1 MIYYTIHF
9 IINTFQKTY
18 KNRPDFIDNILQIRY
33 NNVNKLHIRGIA
45 FMRFKKLLS
54 VALAVSMLGTSSAM
68 LTANAEETTSYKLG
82 DVNLDGK
89 IDINDLNKLQD
100 YIFGDFKPTADNTAV
115 FARVA
120 DINRDGAVDE
130 NDVDEFVDSLIYSDN
145 YFGDVDNDWSLSVT
159 DATYIQKYL
168 VGDTED
174 LSFRQILNG
183 DYNKDNSISVVDAT
197 EIQKQLVGKGKPSSF
212 PTAAIKEADAKY
224 RGAYDSKTGTYK
236 GGEYSDTINYIE
248 ETTNI
253 SFERLLKNK
262 VYVVKTPNGYSTF
275 PGCSIW
281 VRDENWCYEVSPNS
295 GQILLWGCYSN
306 NETMVIPASLAG
318 YEIEFV
324 SEFFGERELFPNYP
338 SEKTTI
344 DSIKTLII
352 PNTDGCMKFRSG
364 CFEGLKGLQN
374 VVLQEGINDSQFS
387 GNIFKSCKN
396 LKNVI
401 WPDSLEVV
409 PAGFFWNCKS
419 ITSIQQ
425 LHLPTTVNEIQENA
439 FCGSGLKEIT
449 IPENITTIKQGA
461 FISVPART
469 ATFEHKK
476 LFKMDVFPDAFAVWG
491 APYNPNDIDKKLQ
504 FKGYKNSA
512 YQVFVTETIESW
524 QESIDLGIYNSLDV
538 MPFIF
543 NYFDDK

>member
-120 DINRDGAVDE
+120 DINRDGTVDE

-197 EIQKQLVGKGKPSSF
+197 EIQKQLVGLGKSSSF
-212 PTAAIKEADAKY
+212 PTAAIKETDAKY
-224 RGAYDSKTGTYK
+224 RGTYDSTTGTYK
-236 GGEYSDTINYIE
+236 GGEYSDAINYIE

-253 SFERLLKNK
+253 SFKRLLEND
-262 VYVVKTPNGYSTF
+262 VYIVKTP
-275 PGCSIW
+275 
-281 VRDENWCYEVSPNS
+281 RDYPTGKGHAVWLRDKNWCYSVIPRS
-295 GQILLWGCYSN
+295 GQIRLWGCYSN
-306 NETMVIPASLAG
+306 DETMIIPISLAG
-318 YEIEFV
+318 YKV
-324 SEFFGERELFPNYP
+324 DYVCEFFGERELFPNYP

-352 PNTDGCMKFRSG
+352 PNTDGYMEFSSG

-374 VVLQEGINDSQFS
+374 VVFQEGVNDSQFS

-401 WPDSLEVV
+401 WPDSLEAI

-425 LHLPTTVNEIQENA
+425 LHLPTTVNEVQENV
-439 FCGSGLKEIT
+439 FWGSGLQEIT
-449 IPENITTIKQGA
+449 IPEHIRTIKRNA
-461 FISVPART
+461 FRYVPART
-469 ATFEHKK
+469 VTFLYKK
-476 LFKMDVFPDAFAVWG
+476 MVNYDFE
-491 APYNPNDIDKKLQ
+491 PYIFNMSGTFLGEKYT
-504 FKGYKNSA
+504 FYGYKNSS
-512 YQVFVTETIESW
+512 Y
-524 QESIDLGIYNSLDV
+524 ESIKKDIMNICKPKEGHIPPL
-538 MPFIF
+538 F
-543 NYFDDK
+543 NYLRDEDV

>member
-1 MIYYTIHF
+1 
-9 IINTFQKTY
+9 
-18 KNRPDFIDNILQIRY
+18 
-33 NNVNKLHIRGIA
+33 
-45 FMRFKKLLS
+45 MRFKKLLS

-89 IDINDLNKLQD
+89 IDINDLNKLRD

-197 EIQKQLVGKGKPSSF
+197 EIQKQLVGLGKPSSF
-212 PTAAIKEADAKY
+212 PTAAIKETDAKY
-224 RGAYDSKTGTYK
+224 RGTYDSKTGTYK

-262 VYVVKTPNGYSTF
+262 VYVVETPNGYSTF
-275 PGCSIW
+275 PGCSVW
-281 VRDENWCYEVSPNS
+281 VRDENWCYEVIPNS
-295 GQILLWGCYSN
+295 GEIWLWSYYSN
-306 NETMVIPASLAG
+306 NETVVVPTSLAG
-318 YEIEFV
+318 YKISCV
-324 SEFFGERELFPNYP
+324 CEFFGERDLFPNYP
-338 SEKTTI
+338 TEQSTI

-352 PNTDGCMKFRSG
+352 PDTDGYMEFSGG
-364 CFEGLKGLQN
+364 CF
-374 VVLQEGINDSQFS
+374 
-387 GNIFKSCKN
+387 
-396 LKNVI
+396 
-401 WPDSLEVV
+401 
-409 PAGFFWNCKS
+409 
-419 ITSIQQ
+419 
-425 LHLPTTVNEIQENA
+425 
-439 FCGSGLKEIT
+439 
-449 IPENITTIKQGA
+449 
-461 FISVPART
+461 ARR
-469 ATFEHKK
+469 
-476 LFKMDVFPDAFAVWG
+476 
-491 APYNPNDIDKKLQ
+491 N
-504 FKGYKNSA
+504 
-512 YQVFVTETIESW
+512 
-524 QESIDLGIYNSLDV
+524 
-538 MPFIF
+538 
-543 NYFDDK
+543 

>member
-1 MIYYTIHF
+1 MIYYTIHS
-9 IINTFQKTY
+9 IINTFYKTY

-82 DVNLDGK
+82 DINLDGK

-100 YIFGDFKPTADNTAV
+100 YIFGDFKPTADNIVV

-145 YFGDVDNDWSLSVT
+145 HFGDVDNDWTLSVT

-168 VGDTED
+168 VGNTEEFT
-174 LSFRQILNG
+174 FRQILNG
-183 DYNKDNSISVVDAT
+183 DYNKDNAISIVDAT
-197 EIQKQLVGKGKPSSF
+197 AIQKQLVGSGTPSF
-212 PTAAIKEADAKY
+212 VTDKIIATDKKY

-248 ETTNI
+248 KTTNV
-253 SFERLLKNK
+253 SFERLLKNG
-262 VYVVKTPNGYSTF
+262 VYIVKTPNGYYTK
-275 PGCSIW
+275 PGGSVW
-281 VRDENWCYEVSPNS
+281 VRDKNWCYEVSPNS
-295 GQILLWGCYSN
+295 GVILLWGCYSN
-306 NETMVIPASLAG
+306 NKTMVIPTSLAG

-352 PNTDGCMKFRSG
+352 PNTDGYMKFRSG

-374 VVLQEGINDSQFS
+374 VVFQEGIVDSQFS

-401 WPDSLEVV
+401 WPDSLTRI
-409 PAGFFWNCKS
+409 AGGFFWNCKS

-425 LHLPTTVNEIQENA
+425 LHLPTTVNEISENA

-449 IPENITTIKQGA
+449 VPEHVRTIKNSA
-461 FISVPART
+461 FENVPART
-469 ATFEHKK
+469 ATFLYKK
-476 LFKMDVFPDAFAVWG
+476 IADIKIAPSAFSVWG
-491 APYNPNDIDKKLQ
+491 DGDVDQKL
-504 FKGYKNSA
+504 KCIGHKNSSYELFA
-512 YQVFVTETIESW
+512 KETIDRY
-524 QESIDLGIYNSLDV
+524 QRMINLGIYNSMDA
-538 MPFIF
+538 MPYVF
-543 NYFDDK
+543 NYFEDK

>member
-236 GGEYSDTINYIE
+236 GGEYSDLINYIE
-248 ETTNI
+248 KTTNV
-253 SFERLLKNK
+253 SFERLLKNG
-262 VYVVKTPNGYSTF
+262 VYIVKTPNGYYTK
-275 PGCSIW
+275 PGGSVW
-281 VRDENWCYEVSPNS
+281 VRDKNWCYEVSPNS
-295 GQILLWGCYSN
+295 GEIRIWGCYSN
-306 NETMVIPASLAG
+306 NETMVVPTSLVG
-318 YEIEFV
+318 YRITGV
-324 SEFFGERELFPNYP
+324 AEFFGMKDQFPNYP
-338 SEKTTI
+338 TEQSTI
-344 DSIKTLII
+344 DSIRTLII
-352 PNTDGCMKFRSG
+352 PDTNGYMSFGSG

-387 GNIFKSCKN
+387 GNVFKSCEN
-396 LKNVI
+396 LKNII

-449 IPENITTIKQGA
+449 VPEHVRTIKNSA
-461 FISVPART
+461 FKNVPARS
-469 ATFEHKK
+469 ATFLYKK
-476 LFKMDVFPDAFAVWG
+476 IADIKIAPSAFRVWG
-491 APYNPNDIDKKLQ
+491 DDDVDKKLQ
-504 FKGYKNSA
+504 FMGHKNSSYELFA
-512 YQVFVTETIESW
+512 KETIDNY
-524 QESIDLGIYNSLDV
+524 QIMINLGIYNSMDA
-538 MPFIF
+538 MPYVF
-543 NYFDDK
+543 NYFENKQ

>member
-1 MIYYTIHF
+1 
-9 IINTFQKTY
+9 
-18 KNRPDFIDNILQIRY
+18 
-33 NNVNKLHIRGIA
+33 
-45 FMRFKKLLS
+45 MRFKKLLS

-100 YIFGDFKPTADNTAV
+100 YIFGDFKPSVSNTAV

-130 NDVDEFVDSLIYSDN
+130 KDVDEFVDSLIYSDN
-145 YFGDVDNDWSLSVT
+145 YFGDVDNDWSLTVT

-183 DYNKDNSISVVDAT
+183 DYNKDNAISVVDAT
-197 EIQKQLVGKGKPSSF
+197 EIQKQLVGMGKPSSF

-281 VRDENWCYEVSPNS
+281 VRDKNWCYEVSPNS

-352 PNTDGCMKFRSG
+352 PNTDGYMKFRSG

-401 WPDSLEVV
+401 WPDSLEAI

-425 LHLPTTVNEIQENA
+425 LHLPTTVNEVQENV
-439 FCGSGLKEIT
+439 FWGSGLQEIT
-449 IPENITTIKQGA
+449 IPEHIRTIKRNA
-461 FISVPART
+461 FRYVPART
-469 ATFEHKK
+469 VTFLYKK
-476 LFKMDVFPDAFAVWG
+476 MVNYDFE
-491 APYNPNDIDKKLQ
+491 PYIFNMSGTFLGEKYT
-504 FKGYKNSA
+504 FYGYKNSS
-512 YQVFVTETIESW
+512 Y
-524 QESIDLGIYNSLDV
+524 ESIKKDIMNIYAPEDGDV
-538 MPFIF
+538 FPFF
-543 NYFDDK
+543 NYLPE

>member
-1 MIYYTIHF
+1 MIYYTIHS

-68 LTANAEETTSYKLG
+68 LTANAEGTTSYKLG

-145 YFGDVDNDWSLSVT
+145 YFGDVDNDWSLTVT

-197 EIQKQLVGKGKPSSF
+197 EIQKQLVGMGKPSSF
-212 PTAAIKEADAKY
+212 PTAAIKETDAKY
-224 RGAYDSKTGTYK
+224 RGTYDTKTGKYK
-236 GGEYSDTINYIE
+236 GGEYSDAINYIE

-253 SFERLLKNK
+253 SFEKLLNNDA
-262 VYVVKTPNGYSTF
+262 YVVKAPNGFSSNKK
-275 PGCSIW
+275 GRSIW
-281 VRDENWCYEVSPNS
+281 VRDKNWCYEIVPEAK
-295 GQILLWGCYSN
+295 GILLWSCCSN
-306 NETMVIPASLAG
+306 NETVILPVSLAE
-318 YEIEFV
+318 YKVEVVDDMF
-324 SEFFGERELFPNYP
+324 SEKEEFPNYP
-338 SEKTTI
+338 AEQSTI

-352 PNTDGCMKFRSG
+352 PNTKRYMFFADA
-364 CFEGLKGLQN
+364 CFEGLSGLEN
-374 VVLQEGINDSQFS
+374 VVFQEGIEISQLQ
-387 GNIFKSCKN
+387 GGTFKSCKN
-396 LKNVI
+396 LKNII
-401 WPDSLEVV
+401 WPSSLTEI
-409 PAGFFWNCKS
+409 PDGCFWGCKS

-425 LHLPTTVNEIQENA
+425 LHLPGTVNKIRFDA
-439 FCGSGLKEIT
+439 FRESGLKEIT
-449 IPENITTIKQGA
+449 IPEHIKIIRSNA
-461 FISVPART
+461 FNSVPART
-469 ATFEHKK
+469 VTFLYKDTEDNGIVNYD
-476 LFKMDVFPDAFAVWG
+476 FE
-491 APYNPNDIDKKLQ
+491 PYIFNMSGTFLGEKYT
-504 FKGYKNSA
+504 FYGYKNSS
-512 YQVFVTETIESW
+512 YESVKK
-524 QESIDLGIYNSLDV
+524 DV
-538 MPFIF
+538 MNAYEPEYGDILPSF
-543 NYFDDK
+543 NYLTE

>member
-1 MIYYTIHF
+1 
-9 IINTFQKTY
+9 
-18 KNRPDFIDNILQIRY
+18 
-33 NNVNKLHIRGIA
+33 
-45 FMRFKKLLS
+45 MRFKKLLS
-54 VALAVSMLGTSSAM
+54 VALAVTMLGTSSAIF
-68 LTANAEETTSYKLG
+68 TANAEETTSYKLG
-82 DVNLDGK
+82 DLNLDGK

-100 YIFGDFKPTADNTAV
+100 YIFDDFKPTADNTAV

-120 DINRDGAVDE
+120 DINVDGAVDE
-130 NDVDEFVDSLIYSDN
+130 KDVDEFVDSLIYSDK
-145 YFGDVDNDWSLSVT
+145 YFGDVDNNWSLTVA

-183 DYNKDNSISVVDAT
+183 DYNKDNAISIIDAT
-197 EIQKQLVGKGKPSSF
+197 EIQKQLVGIDKSSFF

-224 RGAYDSKTGTYK
+224 RGTYDSKTGTYK

-253 SFERLLKNK
+253 SFKRLLEND
-262 VYVVKTPNGYSTF
+262 VYIVKTPRDYPTGKGHSV
-275 PGCSIW
+275 W
-281 VRDENWCYEVSPNS
+281 VRDENWCYSVLPRS
-295 GQILLWGCYSN
+295 GQIRLWGCYSN
-306 NETMVIPASLAG
+306 DETMIIPISLAG
-318 YEIEFV
+318 YKV
-324 SEFFGERELFPNYP
+324 DYVCEFFGERELFPNYP
-338 SEKTTI
+338 TEKSTI

-352 PNTDGCMKFRSG
+352 PDTDGSMEFSSG

-374 VVLQEGINDSQFS
+374 VVFQEGINDSQFS

-401 WPDSLEVV
+401 WPDSLEAI

-449 IPENITTIKQGA
+449 VPEHVRTIKNSA
-461 FISVPART
+461 FENVPART
-469 ATFEHKK
+469 VTFLYKK
-476 LFKMDVFPDAFAVWG
+476 IADIKIVPSAFRVWG
-491 APYNPNDIDKKLQ
+491 DGDVDQKL
-504 FKGYKNSA
+504 KCIGHKNSSYELFA
-512 YQVFVTETIESW
+512 KETIDRY
-524 QESIDLGIYNSLDV
+524 QRMINLGIYNSMDA
-538 MPFIF
+538 MPYVF
-543 NYFDDK
+543 NYFENKQ

>member
-45 FMRFKKLLS
+45 FMRFKKLLR

-183 DYNKDNSISVVDAT
+183 DYNKDNSISVIDAT
-197 EIQKQLVGKGKPSSF
+197 EIQKQLIGMGKLSSF
-212 PTAAIKEADAKY
+212 PTAAIKADDEKY
-224 RGAYDSKTGTYK
+224 RK
-236 GGEYSDTINYIE
+236 EYADEIDEIE
-248 ETTNI
+248 TDPRSNI
-253 SFERLLKNK
+253 SFDRLRENG
-262 VYVVKTPNGYSTF
+262 VYVVGNPRNTSGVF
-275 PGCSIW
+275 
-281 VRDENWCYEVSPNS
+281 VRDEKWCYNILSS
-295 GQILLWGCYSN
+295 GQIWLWGCYSKN
-306 NETMVIPASLAG
+306 STLVIPTELAG
-318 YEIEFV
+318 YSV
-324 SEFFGERELFPNYP
+324 NGVAEFFSHESSFPN
-338 SEKTTI
+338 SSTEKTTI
-344 DSIKTLII
+344 NLIKNLII
-352 PNTDGCMKFRSG
+352 PNTDGYMSFKSN
-364 CFEGLKGLQN
+364 CFEGLEGLESL
-374 VVLQEGINDSQFS
+374 VLQEGLISKQFEKEA
-387 GNIFKSCKN
+387 FCECKN

-401 WPDSLEVV
+401 WPASMTII
-409 PAGFFWNCKS
+409 PQGFFMDCTSIKS
-419 ITSIQQ
+419 IEQ
-425 LHLPTTVNEIQENA
+425 LHLPESVNKIDIQA
-439 FCGSGLKEIT
+439 FLGSGLEQIT
-449 IPENITTIKQGA
+449 IPKNIKTIRQQVFKN
-461 FISVPART
+461 VPART
-469 ATFEHKK
+469 ATFEHEES
-476 LFKMDVFPDAFAVWG
+476 FKMDISADAFRVWG
-491 APYNPNDIDKKLQ
+491 DGDVDKKLK
-504 FKGYKNSA
+504 FIGHKNSA
-512 YQVFVTETIESW
+512 YQFFVNNEIADY
-524 QESIDLGIYNSLDV
+524 QIMINLGIINSMDD
-538 MPFIF
+538 MPFVF
-543 NYFDDK
+543 NYFEDK

>member
-1 MIYYTIHF
+1 
-9 IINTFQKTY
+9 
-18 KNRPDFIDNILQIRY
+18 
-33 NNVNKLHIRGIA
+33 
-45 FMRFKKLLS
+45 MRFKKLLS

-145 YFGDVDNDWSLSVT
+145 YFGDVDNDWTLSVT

-197 EIQKQLVGKGKPSSF
+197 EIQKQLVGTGKSSSF
-212 PTAAIKEADAKY
+212 PTAAVKETDAKY
-224 RGAYDSKTGTYK
+224 RGTYDPKIGTYK
-236 GGEYSDTINYIE
+236 GGEYSELINYIE
-248 ETTNI
+248 KTTNV
-253 SFERLLKNK
+253 SFERLLKNG
-262 VYVVKTPNGYSTF
+262 VYIVKTPNGYYTK
-275 PGCSIW
+275 PGGSVW
-281 VRDENWCYEVSPNS
+281 VRDKNWCYEVSPNS

-306 NETMVIPASLAG
+306 NETMVIPTSLAG

-324 SEFFGERELFPNYP
+324 YEFFGERELFPNYP

-352 PNTDGCMKFRSG
+352 PNTDGYMKFRSG

-449 IPENITTIKQGA
+449 VPEYVRTIKNSA
-461 FISVPART
+461 FENVPART
-469 ATFEHKK
+469 ATFLYKK
-476 LFKMDVFPDAFAVWG
+476 IADIKITPSAFSVWG
-491 APYNPNDIDKKLQ
+491 DGDVDQKL
-504 FKGYKNSA
+504 KCIGHKNSSYELFA
-512 YQVFVTETIESW
+512 KETIDRY
-524 QESIDLGIYNSLDV
+524 QRMINLGIYNSMDA
-538 MPFIF
+538 MPYVF
-543 NYFDDK
+543 NYFENKQ

>member
-1 MIYYTIHF
+1 M
-9 IINTFQKTY
+9 K
-18 KNRPDFIDNILQIRY
+18 
-33 NNVNKLHIRGIA
+33 
-45 FMRFKKLLS
+45 FKKLIS
-54 VALAVSMLGTSSAM
+54 VALAVTMLGTSSAIF
-68 LTANAEETTSYKLG
+68 TANAEETTSYKLG
-82 DVNLDGK
+82 DVTLDGK

-130 NDVDEFVDSLIYSDN
+130 NDVDEFVDSLIYSDK

-197 EIQKQLVGKGKPSSF
+197 AIQKQLVGLLDTSPFPSQ
-212 PTAAIKEADAKY
+212 AIKETDAKY
-224 RGAYDSKTGTYK
+224 RGTYDPTTGTYK
-236 GGEYSDTINYIE
+236 SGEYSDTINYIE

-253 SFERLLKNK
+253 SFKRLLEND
-262 VYVVKTPNGYSTF
+262 VYIVKTPKNYPIGK
-275 PGCSIW
+275 GHAVW
-281 VRDENWCYEVSPNS
+281 LRDKNWCYSVLPRS
-295 GQILLWGCYSN
+295 GQIRLWGCYSN
-306 NETMVIPASLAG
+306 NETMVIPTSLAG
-318 YEIEFV
+318 YKV
-324 SEFFGERELFPNYP
+324 DYVCEFFGERELFPNYP

-352 PNTDGCMKFRSG
+352 PNTDGYMEFSSG

-396 LKNVI
+396 LKNII
-401 WPDSLEVV
+401 WPDSLEAI

-425 LHLPTTVNEIQENA
+425 LHLPTTVNEVQENV
-439 FCGSGLKEIT
+439 FWGSGLQEIT
-449 IPENITTIKQGA
+449 IPEHIRTIKWRA
-461 FISVPART
+461 FKDVPART
-469 ATFEHKK
+469 VTFLYKK
-476 LFKMDVFPDAFAVWG
+476 MVNYDFE
-491 APYNPNDIDKKLQ
+491 PYIFNMSGSFLSEKYT
-504 FKGYKNSA
+504 FYGYKNSS
-512 YQVFVTETIESW
+512 Y
-524 QESIDLGIYNSLDV
+524 ESIKRDIMNIYDPKDGDILPS
-538 MPFIF
+538 F
-543 NYFDDK
+543 NYLPE